1 MFKNYL
7 HICSLE
13 GFPSI
18 FLLELHFEGR
28 KWLFVELS
36 VKRGAGRGGS
46 DGEGRD
52 SCIGGF
58 EAACY

>member
-7 HICSLE
+7 HVCSLE
-13 GFPSI
+13 GFPTI

-36 VKRGAGRGGS
+36 AGLGGEAVTGRGGILVLA
-46 DGEGRD
+46 DLRQRA
-52 SCIGGF
+52 IKH
-58 EAACY
+58 